1 MIKSLISTY
10 LILLPCLLFAASV
23 APGITVVYNA
33 KQKAVTIKWQQK
45 QPGIKSFVIQR
56 SADNFE
62 WNDIA
67 RQETVNFNPD
77 KTYQFIDNKSKA
89 GENYYRLKCIT
100 EKGQTEYS
108 NSIMIVTG
116 AAGSNWVI
124 YPVPVGDVLTL
135 QYKGYEKIKGVVNVF
150 IQNIYGRVI
159 TRLRSASLNTT
170 IRIPVSNLGKGIYDI
185 RIVVEDEVV
194 WNQRF
199 VK

>member
-10 LILLPCLLFAASV
+10 LIVLPYFLFAAGV

-67 RQETVNFNPD
+67 RQETVNFNPN
-77 KTYQFIDNKSKA
+77 KTYQFIDNKSKV

-135 QYKGYEKIKGVVNVF
+135 QYKGYEKIKGVINVF
-150 IQNIYGRVI
+150 IQNISGRVI

>member
-10 LILLPCLLFAASV
+10 LIIMPCFLFAASV
-23 APGITVVYNA
+23 APAITVVYNA

-45 QPGIKSFVIQR
+45 QAGIKSFVIQR

-62 WNDIA
+62 WTDIA

-77 KTYQFIDNKSKA
+77 KTYQFIDNKSKV

-100 EKGQTEYS
+100 EKAQTEYS

-116 AAGSNWVI
+116 AVGSNWVI
-124 YPVPVGDVLTL
+124 YPVPVGDILTL

-150 IQNIYGRVI
+150 IQNIAGRVI
-159 TRLRSASLNTT
+159 TRLRSASLNTI
-170 IRIPVSNLGKGIYDI
+170 IRIPVSNLGKGVYDI